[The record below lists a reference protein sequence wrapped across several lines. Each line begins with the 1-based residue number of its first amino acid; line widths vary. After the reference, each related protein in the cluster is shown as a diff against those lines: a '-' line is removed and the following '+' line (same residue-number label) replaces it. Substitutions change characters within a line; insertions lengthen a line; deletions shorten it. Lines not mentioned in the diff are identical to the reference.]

1 MADEKPNEG
10 THLGVMRDVED
21 LGIWKYTR
29 IEPCCLFTL
38 AVEPEAGRD

>member
-1 MADEKPNEG
+1 MADEKANEG

-21 LGIWKYTR
+21 LGIWEYTR

-38 AVEPEAGRD
+38 AVEPETRRD